1 MTPEEFKQKHEEYF
15 KDYSDEVA
23 VEFYNSMLKRFEKVV
38 SDKTFLES
46 RKYTFF
52 PSPDELKYA
61 DSILKLI
68 REKGWEINLVKKDM
82 YDPEYFVVFVD

>member
-46 RKYTFF
+46 RKYVFV

-68 REKGWEINLVKKDM
+68 RGKGWEINLVKKDM